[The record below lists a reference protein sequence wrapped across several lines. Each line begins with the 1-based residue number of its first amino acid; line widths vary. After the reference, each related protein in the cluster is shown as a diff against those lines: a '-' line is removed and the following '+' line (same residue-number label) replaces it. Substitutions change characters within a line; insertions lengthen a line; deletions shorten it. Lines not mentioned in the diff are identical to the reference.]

1 MKIGIYLP
9 QPVFLKLENI
19 KIKIDDYPKQGRLKG
34 DKRVYTSVGQNFENF
49 ETFRKIP
56 TEINFRKMVTKCF
69 FRILFF
75 RNQSF
80 RKKTFRNQNFSKI
93 YSKISKNP

>member
-1 MKIGIYLP
+1 MGKYIYFQSILNS
-9 QPVFLKLENI
+9 F
-19 KIKIDDYPKQGRLKG
+19 
-34 DKRVYTSVGQNFENF
+34 GQNFENF

-56 TEINFRKMVTKCF
+56 IEINFRKMVTKFF

-75 RNQSF
+75 RNQF
-80 RKKTFRNQNFSKI
+80 LRKKTCRNQNFSKI